1 MFLYLLVF
9 SLLLIL
15 IFNLLIVNLDYMH
28 PSILF
33 VVPFLVFGVTSILG
47 EEAYKIIFHEETLLV
62 IVNSA
67 LIFTFITLLSQT
79 VYKSKENLNFPLT
92 EIIISKKV
100 TLFFIVFFIVTQL
113 AFIKY
118 LEAISLAHFGY
129 SGSLGEMISLYDV
142 MTKFWTEIF
151 SELNVPIP
159 LLYRIGNPITQGFG
173 YLIVYIFIH
182 NYVATK
188 RIDKLHLLIILL
200 LCLNII
206 LNGSRSPIFRIV
218 TMMLITFYVL
228 YNKQNNVRRGNIKFL
243 LKSLLIVI
251 FSGTFFIALLSLM
264 GRENDLD
271 MFHYIFIYVGA
282 PLVNLDNYLAFRP
295 DGSYATIFGEQT
307 FRGLYAYIAK
317 IISDE
322 SLIFPTID
330 QFTFSN
336 NGLEIGNVY
345 TTFYS
350 FIYDF
355 EYVGF
360 IPLILIIALYYVF
373 TYQRLKTRA
382 IKTNKVH
389 FSLFIYAYLF
399 NDLIMLAFSNRFY
412 TTVLDI
418 GFIKIVIFSYICH
431 LLFVH
436 RSKIKGTV

>member
-62 IVNSA
+62 IVSSA

-206 LNGSRSPIFRIV
+206 LNGSRSQIFRIV

-228 YNKQNNVRRGNIKFL
+228 YNKQNNVRKGNIKFL

>member
-62 IVNSA
+62 IVSSA

-336 NGLEIGNVY
+336 NGLEIGNIY

>member
-62 IVNSA
+62 IVSSA

-159 LLYRIGNPITQGFG
+159 LLYRIGNTITQGFG

-228 YNKQNNVRRGNIKFL
+228 YNKQNNVRKGNIKFL

>member
-62 IVNSA
+62 IVSSA

-228 YNKQNNVRRGNIKFL
+228 YNKQNNVRKGNIKFL

>member
-62 IVNSA
+62 IVSSA

-345 TTFYS
+345 MTFYS

>member
-62 IVNSA
+62 IVSSA

>member
-295 DGSYATIFGEQT
+295 DGSYATIFGEQI

>member
-389 FSLFIYAYLF
+389 FSLFMRIYLM
-399 NDLIMLAFSNRFY
+399 I
-412 TTVLDI
+412 
-418 GFIKIVIFSYICH
+418 
-431 LLFVH
+431 
-436 RSKIKGTV
+436 

>member
-62 IVNSA
+62 IVSSA

-118 LEAISLAHFGY
+118 LEGISLAHFGY

>member
-1 MFLYLLVF
+1 
-9 SLLLIL
+9 
-15 IFNLLIVNLDYMH
+15 
-28 PSILF
+28 
-33 VVPFLVFGVTSILG
+33 
-47 EEAYKIIFHEETLLV
+47 
-62 IVNSA
+62 
-67 LIFTFITLLSQT
+67 
-79 VYKSKENLNFPLT
+79 
-92 EIIISKKV
+92 
-100 TLFFIVFFIVTQL
+100 
-113 AFIKY
+113 
-118 LEAISLAHFGY
+118 
-129 SGSLGEMISLYDV
+129 MISLYDV

-228 YNKQNNVRRGNIKFL
+228 YNKQNNVRKGNIKFL

>member
-62 IVNSA
+62 IVSSA

-336 NGLEIGNVY
+336 YGLEIGNVY

>member
-62 IVNSA
+62 IVSSA

-330 QFTFSN
+330 QFKFSN

>member
-62 IVNSA
+62 IVSSA

-92 EIIISKKV
+92 KIIISKKV

>member
-1 MFLYLLVF
+1 
-9 SLLLIL
+9 
-15 IFNLLIVNLDYMH
+15 MH

-62 IVNSA
+62 IVSSA

>member
-33 VVPFLVFGVTSILG
+33 VVPFLVFGVTSILV

-62 IVNSA
+62 IVSSA

-206 LNGSRSPIFRIV
+206 LNGSRSPISRIV

>member
-62 IVNSA
+62 IVSSA

-100 TLFFIVFFIVTQL
+100 TLFFIIFFIVTQL

>member
-62 IVNSA
+62 IVSSA

-271 MFHYIFIYVGA
+271 MFHYIFIYVGT

>member
-62 IVNSA
+62 IVSSA

-251 FSGTFFIALLSLM
+251 FSGTFFIAPLSLM

>member
-1 MFLYLLVF
+1 
-9 SLLLIL
+9 
-15 IFNLLIVNLDYMH
+15 MH

-62 IVNSA
+62 IVSSA

-228 YNKQNNVRRGNIKFL
+228 YNKQNNVRKGNIKFL

>member
-62 IVNSA
+62 IVSSA

-206 LNGSRSPIFRIV
+206 LNGSRSTIFRIV

>member
-47 EEAYKIIFHEETLLV
+47 EDAYKIIFHEETLLV
-62 IVNSA
+62 IVSSA
-67 LIFTFITLLSQT
+67 LIFTLVTLVSQT
-79 VYKSKENLNFPLT
+79 VYKTKSQLSEPLT
-92 EIIISKKV
+92 EIKISKKV
-100 TLFFIVFFIVTQL
+100 TVFFIVFFIVTQL

-118 LEAISLAHFGY
+118 LEAISLAHLGY
-129 SGSLGEMISLYDV
+129 SSSLGEMISLYDV
-142 MTKFWTEIF
+142 MTKFWPEIF

-182 NYVATK
+182 NYVAIK
-188 RIDKLHLLIILL
+188 KIDKLQVLIVLL

-218 TMMLITFYVL
+218 TMMLITFYIL
-228 YNKQNNVRRGNIKFL
+228 YNKQNNVRKGNLKFL
-243 LKSLLIVI
+243 LKSLFIVI

-271 MFHYIFIYVGA
+271 LFHYIFIYVGA

-295 DGSYATIFGEQT
+295 EGSYATIFGEQT

-360 IPLILIIALYYVF
+360 IPLIFLIALYYIF
-373 TYQRLKTRA
+373 TYQKLKTGT

-389 FSLFIYAYLF
+389 FSLFVYAYLF

-418 GFIKIVIFSYICH
+418 GFIKIIIFSYICH
-431 LLFVH
+431 FLFVH
-436 RSKIKGTV
+436 RNKIKETI

>member
-62 IVNSA
+62 IVSSA

-399 NDLIMLAFSNRFY
+399 NALIMLAFSNRFY

>member
-62 IVNSA
+62 IVSSA

-200 LCLNII
+200 LCLKII

-330 QFTFSN
+330 QFTFCN

>member
-62 IVNSA
+62 IVSSA

-228 YNKQNNVRRGNIKFL
+228 YNKQNNVRKGNIKFL

-345 TTFYS
+345 TIFYS